1 MSTMPEFEP
10 PAPEHVDERV
20 DSLIEATTIVL
31 EHDGIGWSI
40 ADGLA
45 VPVRIQ
51 SGILL
56 EDAIGGE
63 PIDEAVASTCR
74 MRRSG
79 MPARAMR
86 CTTVDAERGA
96 RCRRSPTR

>member
-1 MSTMPEFEP
+1 MPEFEP
-10 PAPEHVDERV
+10 SAPEHVDERV
-20 DSLIEATTIVL
+20 DSRIEATTIVL

-45 VPVRIQ
+45 VPV
-51 SGILL
+51 GILL
-56 EDAIGGE
+56 VAGIGGE
-63 PIDEAVASTCR
+63 PFDEAVASTCR
-74 MRRSG
+74 MWRSG